1 MSDVDAA
8 GGRSGVD
15 QSRADRAG
23 EDRSG
28 GDRSGAAAIAT
39 ESPSRAELLGAALL
53 ALVPVALLGGPAVLV
68 ATIVT
73 DGPIG
78 RGLAVAIAAA
88 VGLGGSYALG
98 PIIVD
103 RAIDARS
110 ASRGDAPSSGSS
122 ASASDSTS
130 TGDPT
135 VDALVERVA
144 DVADAARID
153 RPNVRVVD
161 RRAMNVG
168 VVATHTGTTLVV
180 PTRLAELDD
189 PDFDALVTH
198 ALLRGSSRRARLVT
212 ALLAPALVVEVL
224 TLLGA
229 ELLSRR
235 DVSGGVDRS
244 AESERP
250 RMLGAGDRSDR
261 SVPWV
266 AYALAGGLLLVAI
279 APLWVPFAL
288 GDRLLIGRGRSGTDA
303 ATARVGASGIHG
315 TGSIDAASIADALQ
329 DARDASGNRDWPP
342 SLDRLSVVPMGD
354 LVTRRVRGTSRQEIR
369 LRIARLRSKRS
380 R

>member
-1 MSDVDAA
+1 MSDVDED

-15 QSRADRAG
+15 QSRTGRA
-23 EDRSG
+23 E
-28 GDRSGAAAIAT
+28 GDRSGTAAIAT
-39 ESPSRAELLGAALL
+39 ESPSRAELVGAVLL
-53 ALVPVALLGGPAVLV
+53 ALVPIVLLGGPAVLV

-78 RGLAVAIAAA
+78 RGMAVVIAAV

-98 PIIVD
+98 PVIVD
-103 RAIDARS
+103 RAIDARATS
-110 ASRGDAPSSGSS
+110 PGDAPSSSDS
-122 ASASDSTS
+122 ASAGDTAS

-153 RPNVRVVD
+153 RPDVRVVD

-180 PTRLAELDD
+180 PTRLVELDD

-198 ALLRGSSRRARLVT
+198 ALLRGSSRRARLAT
-212 ALLAPALVVEVL
+212 ALLVPALVVEVL

-235 DVSGGVDRS
+235 DGAGGADRS

-250 RMLGAGDRSDR
+250 RMLGAGDRGDR
-261 SVPWV
+261 SIPWI

-288 GDRLLIGRGRSGTDA
+288 GDRLLIGRGRSRTDA

-354 LVTRRVRGTSRQEIR
+354 LVTRRIRGTSRQELR